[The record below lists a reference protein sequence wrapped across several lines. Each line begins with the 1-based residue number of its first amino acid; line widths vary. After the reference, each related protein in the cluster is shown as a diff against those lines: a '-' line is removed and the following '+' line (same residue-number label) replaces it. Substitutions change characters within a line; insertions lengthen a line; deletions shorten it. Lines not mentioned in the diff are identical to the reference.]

1 MYESPSLY
9 FAVVHFQLIESLNQ
23 RSRKLK
29 SQWPVIFQLLDWENI
44 EEFCTKTSY
53 SVSLPNLCSYWSRRP
68 VTYIVIR
75 NRVFL
80 WCIIYCF
87 VLTSQTPTPPSR
99 KEIYRCGRNA
109 DADLHLKAIHAS
121 KAPLLASL
129 DERPQAFLFRINWK
143 TMFKGLFLKLKT
155 LSYGICWRRVT
166 LRGKR
171 QYS

>member
-87 VLTSQTPTPPSR
+87 VLTS
-99 KEIYRCGRNA
+99 
-109 DADLHLKAIHAS
+109 LKAIHAS